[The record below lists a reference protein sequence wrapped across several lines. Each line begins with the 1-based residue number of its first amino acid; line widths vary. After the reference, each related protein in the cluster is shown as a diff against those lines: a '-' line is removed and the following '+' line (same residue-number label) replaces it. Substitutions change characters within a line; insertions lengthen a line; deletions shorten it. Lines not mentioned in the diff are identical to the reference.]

1 MESQHTDASNPLSN
15 RLRSAR
21 EAMRYSIAD
30 VSAITSIR
38 PRVLSAI
45 DEGRF
50 VELPPV
56 YMRSFIKNYA
66 KAVGITEQE
75 VELLM
80 NENLPK
86 EIKHTAVAN
95 VTVQRTTQATTSRNT
110 HNGTQQQLSQGNS
123 TTAES
128 YMNRNLAHVGMSPS
142 QKKLTVIASSLV
154 ALLAVGGLVYLFVL
168 KPTPQ
173 PTQST
178 SGIAPMAITEN
189 DSNSNSGDGSSGG
202 LMSFFSE
209 EGTTLTDSLQLKVV
223 ASDTAWIS
231 ITSDGKESDQV
242 TLLPGQTKVWGA
254 DERFVLSVGNA
265 GGVTLFRNGTQLPAL
280 GAKGEIVRSIR
291 IKKNEFITSSS
302 PWRSQRDTTRNKPL
316 AKTTTS
322 QNNYKAIATKPT
334 TSVISSAPNKPQ
346 SSTVAIPKSPSQSG
360 TQGSSVGNS
369 NTSAQTR
376 TLPNTTLRNTAVKT
390 GTITTSNPSTTNLK
404 TSETSAITRKPST
417 TIPPTISPTAQTKVP
432 SPKPNPSVTLQDGT
446 VKPLVKSPKKK
457 DDDAEKKR
465 REELMKRARQL
476 EITPVQLK
484 PSSP

>member
-1 MESQHTDASNPLSN
+1 MESHHTEASNPLST

-66 KAVGITEQE
+66 KAVGISEQE

-86 EIKHTAVAN
+86 EIKHTSAPTATPN
-95 VTVQRTTQATTSRNT
+95 RSTQSTQFRNT
-110 HNGTQQQLSQGNS
+110 HNATSQQQTQQGNS
-123 TTAES
+123 ATAES

-142 QKKLTVIASSLV
+142 QKKFAIIASSLV
-154 ALLAVGGLVYLFVL
+154 ALIAVGGLVYLFVL
-168 KPTPQ
+168 KPANQ
-173 PTQST
+173 STQST

-189 DSNSNSGDGSSGG
+189 DSNSSSNNGSSGG

-223 ASDTAWIS
+223 ANDTAWIS

-265 GGVTLFRNGTQLPAL
+265 GGVTLYRNGTQLPVL

-302 PWRSQRDTTRNKPL
+302 PWRSQRDTTKSKPL
-316 AKTTTS
+316 AKTSPSTTQTTTKPIASKPSIQPASTTTAKPISTTTIPQKSVSQIGSQGSTTTNTTS
-322 QNNYKAIATKPT
+322 RSTSNKSTTIVSTAQGTTSLSQKIQPITLPRKPT
-334 TSVISSAPNKPQ
+334 TTPTTASTTTPTSTSPKTLPPKPKP
-346 SSTVAIPKSPSQSG
+346 TPSG
-360 TQGSSVGNS
+360 T
-369 NTSAQTR
+369 
-376 TLPNTTLRNTAVKT
+376 P
-390 GTITTSNPSTTNLK
+390 
-404 TSETSAITRKPST
+404 
-417 TIPPTISPTAQTKVP
+417 
-432 SPKPNPSVTLQDGT
+432 QDGVT
-446 VKPLVKSPKKK
+446 KQIAKSPKKK
-457 DDDAEKKR
+457 EDEAEKKR
-465 REELMKRARQL
+465 RDELMKRARQL

>member
-1 MESQHTDASNPLSN
+1 MESQHTEASNPLST
-15 RLRSAR
+15 RLRTAR

-45 DEGRF
+45 DEGKF

-66 KAVGITEQE
+66 KAVGISEQE

-86 EIKHTAVAN
+86 EIKHTSVA
-95 VTVQRTTQATTSRNT
+95 TPTPQRSTQSTTFRNT
-110 HNGTQQQLSQGNS
+110 HNATQQQTQQGNS
-123 TTAES
+123 ATAES

-142 QKKLTVIASSLV
+142 QKKFAIIASSLV
-154 ALLAVGGLVYLFVL
+154 ALIAVGGLVYLFVL
-168 KPTPQ
+168 KPANQ
-173 PTQST
+173 STQST

-189 DSNSNSGDGSSGG
+189 DSNSSSGDGSSGG

-223 ASDTAWIS
+223 ANDTAWIS

-265 GGVTLFRNGTQLPAL
+265 GGVTLYRNGTQLPAL

-302 PWRSQRDTTRNKPL
+302 PWRSQRDTTKSKPL
-316 AKTTTS
+316 AKTSQSTTQTTTKPIASKPSIQPASTTTAKPISTTTIPQKSVSQIGSQGSTTTNTTS
-322 QNNYKAIATKPT
+322 RSTPNKSTTIVSTAQGATSLSQKGPPITLPRKPT
-334 TSVISSAPNKPQ
+334 TTPTTA
-346 SSTVAIPKSPSQSG
+346 STTTPTSTSPK
-360 TQGSSVGNS
+360 
-369 NTSAQTR
+369 
-376 TLPNTTLRNTAVKT
+376 TLP
-390 GTITTSNPSTTNLK
+390 
-404 TSETSAITRKPST
+404 
-417 TIPPTISPTAQTKVP
+417 
-432 SPKPNPSVTLQDGT
+432 PKPKPTPSVTLQDGVT
-446 VKPLVKSPKKK
+446 KQITKSPKKK
-457 DDDAEKKR
+457 EDDAEKKR
-465 REELMKRARQL
+465 RDELMKRARQL